1 MSRLSVSAGPGDGKH
16 ASQPFQEVM
25 SGMVCAGSG
34 YTKDRTLVPKYYQ
47 RERGEITVSGMGKG
61 GASLV
66 GVFRL
71 RGCGGIWGRGW

>member
-34 YTKDRTLVPKYYQ
+34 CTDDRTLVPKYYQ
-47 RERGEITVSGMGKG
+47 RER
-61 GASLV
+61 
-66 GVFRL
+66 
-71 RGCGGIWGRGW
+71 